1 MNYTEITVEPQY
13 LLVDLYE
20 GKNRQ
25 IGELEAKE
33 WKRDTRKVR
42 KSKTSREAWHGEEH
56 YLIKL

>member
-1 MNYTEITVEPQY
+1 MNTEIKVEPQY
-13 LLVDLYE
+13 LLVDLYT

-33 WKRDTRKVR
+33 WKQGAHKVR
-42 KSKTSREAWHGEEH
+42 KSKTGREAWQGEEH